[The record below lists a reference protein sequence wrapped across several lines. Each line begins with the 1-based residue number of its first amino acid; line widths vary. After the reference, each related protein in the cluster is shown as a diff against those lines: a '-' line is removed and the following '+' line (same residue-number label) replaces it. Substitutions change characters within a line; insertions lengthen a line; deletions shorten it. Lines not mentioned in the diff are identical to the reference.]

1 MQTKANGQAAH
12 GKSLGA
18 VFIGETHG
26 DRDSRKGVR
35 PLLTI
40 LVEPGNLAGPGT
52 RLQRGAL
59 GLWGF

>member
-1 MQTKANGQAAH
+1 MQTKAYGQAAH
-12 GKSLGA
+12 ALGA
-18 VFIGETHG
+18 VFTGEAHG
-26 DRDSRKGVR
+26 DRDSRSVC

-52 RLQRGAL
+52 GCQGGAL

>member
-18 VFIGETHG
+18 VFTGEAHG
-26 DRDSRKGVR
+26 DRDSGSVC

-52 RLQRGAL
+52 GRQGGDP